1 MQEVI
6 VIMNFLVVVMVPSH
20 LLVIIF
26 LTEDSVY
33 MESEAD
39 RVEYVLNDFGYIWV
53 GSAKWNEGLPW
64 TFGQVKTI
72 QFTSVLFF
80 LSLFF
85 YFLVFP
91 SFPKRSV
98 SLHK

>member
-1 MQEVI
+1 M
-6 VIMNFLVVVMVPSH
+6 
-20 LLVIIF
+20 
-26 LTEDSVY
+26 Y

-85 YFLVFP
+85 YFLFLFFYFLFFP

>member
-1 MQEVI
+1 M
-6 VIMNFLVVVMVPSH
+6 
-20 LLVIIF
+20 
-26 LTEDSVY
+26 Y

-85 YFLVFP
+85 YFFFFP

>member
-6 VIMNFLVVVMVPSH
+6 VIMNLLVVGFPSH

-39 RVEYVLNDFGYIWV
+39 REEYVLNDFGYIWV

-64 TFGQVKTI
+64 TFGQVKKI
-72 QFTSVLFF
+72 QFTSILFF
-80 LSLFF
+80 ISSF
-85 YFLVFP
+85 FP